1 MRFNIAYL
9 GPENLFHLRR
19 DFIFSLKYSLEDL
32 GHEVMLSGL
41 ALENNCVNLI
51 IGAYFLPKDQIKKI
65 TESGL
70 QYINVNT
77 EVISNDM
84 LNFNPAKVDL
94 IGAYLPMIRNGISAW
109 DVIADNLSEYD
120 RYGIESNFLRWGY
133 HPALRDI
140 RHNDQKDLDFYFF
153 GMISARRG
161 AILEKLQAA
170 GFRGAADHS
179 CPYFLRNDR
188 IARSKVQLNLVQDAK
203 YTHVNSFRICYL
215 ANNDCHIL
223 SEMEN
228 DPAGYLK
235 FTEIVDENNIVDKLG
250 EAIVNN
256 RWRDF
261 GRHTSQEFEKITM
274 KSIME
279 SLLEETFRSQPTC
292 RSLKVIA

>member
-41 ALENNCVNLI
+41 KLESNCVNLI
-51 IGAYFLPKDQIKKI
+51 IGAYFLPKDQIEKI
-65 TESGL
+65 ANSGL

-84 LNFNPAKVDL
+84 LNFDPSKVDFL
-94 IGAYLPMIRNGISAW
+94 GAYLPMMRNGIVAW
-109 DVIADNLSEYD
+109 DAVVDNMSEYE
-120 RYGIESNFLRWGY
+120 RYGVNGKFLRWGY

-140 RHNDQKDLDFYFF
+140 RHNDRKDLDFYFF
-153 GMISARRG
+153 GMLSPRRK
-161 AILEKLQAA
+161 AILDRLQTA

-188 IARSKVQLNLVQDAK
+188 IARSKVQLNLIQDDK
-203 YTHVNSFRICYL
+203 YTHVNAFRICYL

-223 SEMEN
+223 SEKEN
-228 DPAGYLK
+228 DPAGYLNY
-235 FTEIVDENNIVDKLG
+235 TQVVDMDNIVEKLG
-250 EAIVNN
+250 GAVVDNK
-256 RWRDF
+256 WRDF
-261 GRHTSQEFEKITM
+261 GLKISSEFEKITM

-279 SLLEETFRSQPTC
+279 CLLENTFNSNQPSEPETVT
-292 RSLKVIA
+292 